1 MRQKLFKPYAVSCAA
16 AALLFQMIGFASG
29 GFSFDFRLVLFLILL
44 LVNAGYQVIS
54 VDSMSS
60 FSITYP
66 LIFPAI
72 AFYSPAW
79 ASALAAFGAF
89 SADEFK
95 VSWPIFVYNRGALGL
110 SAGLS
115 ALTFQALGGAEALP
129 MALPGAVVV
138 YSAVNHGLFV
148 IGNYLR
154 FPDSKFDWLFLINIV
169 KTLIPSVALSALFF
183 TAYARYDILGLIVA
197 FFLFLVVRSGAL
209 LGHLEANYR
218 LSLIRA
224 LLRAAHAKD
233 PTLMKHLENV
243 AYYSKRLA
251 KACRYPFWKLHIL
264 DEAAYF
270 HDIGKLEIDDSILKK
285 AGKLTPEEYEEMQ
298 SHPVRGIEFLKEV
311 NLPPSHK
318 AIVKSIAGYHHERY
332 DGTGY
337 PHGLKGEEIPL
348 EARIVAVADTWDAM
362 VGERCYRKPMPISEA
377 IAELRRVKGTQ
388 LDPELVELFIEII
401 EKDHQDRQG
410 VRAFN
415 QNPVHVI

>member
-1 MRQKLFKPYAVSCAA
+1 MRQKLFKPYAVCCAA
-16 AALLFQMIGFASG
+16 AALLFQIASFMAG
-29 GFSFDFRLVLFLILL
+29 GFSFDFRLILILILL
-44 LVNAGYQVIS
+44 LVNASYQVVS
-54 VDSMSS
+54 VESMSS

-66 LIFPAI
+66 LLFPAI
-72 AFYSPAW
+72 AFFSPAW

-89 SADEFK
+89 SADEFRLD
-95 VSWPIFVYNRGALGL
+95 WPIFVYNRGALGL

-115 ALTFQALGGAEALP
+115 ALAFHALGGTAALP
-129 MALPGAVVV
+129 TALPGAVLV

-148 IGNYLR
+148 FGSYLR
-154 FPDSKFDWLFLINIV
+154 FSDSKFEWFFLVNV
-169 KTLIPSVALSALFF
+169 AKTLIPSVALSALFF
-183 TAYARYDILGLIVA
+183 MAYTRYDILGLIVA
-197 FFLFLVVRSGAL
+197 FFLFVVVRSGAL

-224 LLRAAHAKD
+224 LLRATHAKD
-233 PTLMKHLENV
+233 PTLMRHLENV

-318 AIVKSIAGYHHERY
+318 AIVESIAGYHHERY

-362 VGERCYRKPMPISEA
+362 VGERCYRKPMPIAEA

-388 LDPELVELFIEII
+388 LDPELVELFIQII
-401 EKDHQDRQG
+401 ENDHQDRQG
-410 VRAFN
+410 VRVFN
-415 QNPVHVI
+415 QNPVHVL